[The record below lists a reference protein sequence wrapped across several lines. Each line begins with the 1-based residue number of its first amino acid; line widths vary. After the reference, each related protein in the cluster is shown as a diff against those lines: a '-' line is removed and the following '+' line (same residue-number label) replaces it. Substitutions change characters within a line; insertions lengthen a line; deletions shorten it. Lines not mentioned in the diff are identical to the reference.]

1 MKAAFGSRPLSVD
14 RGGFLDPATTSY
26 ARRSRRVVQRWT
38 TIVLLLLPASVLYV
52 VFVLVPVVQ
61 AAFFSFFRWNGLGP
75 LTDFIGFD
83 NYARALSDGVFRG
96 AIAHNFVIVALS
108 LLIQLPIA
116 LGLALL
122 VGRRL
127 PGRVLF
133 RTVFFLPYVLSD
145 VVTGVMWS
153 AVYNPQ
159 VGALTALGAALI
171 PGFKSQAL
179 LGHTETVLFA
189 IFAVMTWKYFGF
201 HLVLYV
207 AGLQQIPSEI
217 EDAARIDGASNVQVL
232 RRITLPLLGST
243 IRISAFLSVIGS
255 LQYFDLIWVMS
266 TGGPVG
272 ASETMVTYLYKFG
285 LQRLA
290 LGYGSAVATVLFVL
304 CLAFS
309 LLYQRTLMRED
320 VAGGVSRAV

>member
-1 MKAAFGSRPLSVD
+1 M
-14 RGGFLDPATTSY
+14 
-26 ARRSRRVVQRWT
+26 
-38 TIVLLLLPASVLYV
+38 LLFPASVLYL

-61 AAFFSFFRWNGLGP
+61 AAFYSFFRWNGLDP

-83 NYARALSDGVFRG
+83 NYTRALSDGVFRG
-96 AIAHNFVIVALS
+96 AIAHNFIIVALS
-108 LLIQLPIA
+108 LVIQLPIS

-153 AVYNPQ
+153 EVYNPQ
-159 VGALTALGAALI
+159 VGALNALGAALI

-179 LGHTETVLFA
+179 LGRPETVLFA

-201 HLVLYV
+201 HFILYV
-207 AGLQQIPSEI
+207 AGLQQIPSEL

-243 IRISAFLSVIGS
+243 IRISVFLSVIGS

-304 CLAFS
+304 CLTFS

>member
-153 AVYNPQ
+153 EVYNPQ

-207 AGLQQIPSEI
+207 AGLQQIPTEI

>member
-153 AVYNPQ
+153 EVYNPQ

-207 AGLQQIPSEI
+207 AGLQQIPPEI

>member
-153 AVYNPQ
+153 EVYNPQ